1 VPSRREILPWWAR
14 AADAGTIA
22 LLLLALFVVIDGG
35 FVLSPAGIRIS
46 IRSEWR
52 VLLWAG
58 ILLLT
63 RHVFVR
69 DLPLHRRV
77 ISRVGGVASRI
88 DAAARAAGPL
98 PDDTSFSSQD
108 APDRRT
114 RKKRVLVYALWGVG
128 VVLFFAVLTA
138 AMTYPQVR
146 RMADAVSVNEGDPL
160 FSAWRLAWV
169 AHQLPRDPLN
179 LFNANIFHPEP
190 GTLAFS
196 DAMIVPALMAAPLLW
211 LGVPQLVA
219 YNLVFLSGFALSG
232 AAMFLLVRSLTR
244 SSGAALLAG
253 FIFAFLPY
261 RYMHYSHL
269 ELQMAQ
275 WMPLCLW
282 AFHRT
287 VRHARIRDGLLTGL
301 FLALQCLSSWYYGIF
316 LCTFMVPVG
325 AALLIG
331 EGAPRAKASIRALAA
346 GGLLAALLVVPM
358 AVPYFA
364 ARENVGERPEHEV
377 RFYSATPRNYLAA
390 HTQNVLFG
398 RLTSHLGGQ
407 ERELFMGFVVP
418 LIALV
423 GLWPPL
429 SAARIAY
436 ALGLLLAF
444 DVSLGFNGMLYPWL
458 HDYVLPYRGLRVP
471 ARMAMVVGLAL
482 AILAGYG
489 AARLLRM
496 VRGRQAS
503 AAVFLFLA
511 IVISAEY
518 GSVPML
524 KTVWAS
530 PPPIYDA
537 LPAQSS
543 SVLLELPL
551 LQPDISLE
559 PIYMYF
565 STFHWNALVN
575 GYSGFSPPSYQR
587 LRERMEHFPDEV
599 SIAELRRRGV
609 THVVVHG
616 ALYGQGEYEHVV
628 ARLDRCQQLQHV
640 TDVRWRGR
648 QTRLYRLLYD
658 GAVAPRTEAALQFV
672 VGSATTSS
680 RELRR

>member
-1 VPSRREILPWWAR
+1 MPSRRERLPWWAR
-14 AADAGTIA
+14 AADAGAIA
-22 LLLLALFVVIDGG
+22 LLLLALFVAIKGG
-35 FVLSPAGIRIS
+35 FVVSPADIRIS
-46 IRSEWR
+46 VRSEWR
-52 VLLWAG
+52 VLVWAG
-58 ILLLT
+58 ILLLA
-63 RHVFVR
+63 RHLLVR

-77 ISRVGGVASRI
+77 ICGVGAL
-88 DAAARAAGPL
+88 ARAAGPL
-98 PDDTSFSSQD
+98 PDDTSSSSQD
-108 APDRRT
+108 APDRRP
-114 RKKRVLVYALWGVG
+114 REKRLLAYALWGAGIVA
-128 VVLFFAVLTA
+128 FFALLTA

-146 RMADAVSVNEGDPL
+146 LMPNAVSLNYGDPL
-160 FSAWRLAWV
+160 FSTWRLAWV

-196 DAMIVPALMAAPLLW
+196 DAMLVPALMAAPLLW
-211 LGVPQLVA
+211 VGVPQLVA
-219 YNLVFLSGFALSG
+219 YNLLFLSGFALSG
-232 AAMFLLVRSLTR
+232 AAMFLLVRSLTG

-261 RYMHYSHL
+261 RYMHYAHL

-282 AFHRT
+282 ALHRT
-287 VRHARIRDGLLTGL
+287 VKHGRTRDGLLTGL
-301 FLALQCLSSWYYGIF
+301 FLALQTLSSWYYGIF
-316 LCTFMVPVG
+316 LVTFMAPVG
-325 AALLIG
+325 AALLIA
-331 EGAPRAKASIRALAA
+331 EGASRARASIRALAA

-358 AVPYFA
+358 SVPYFS
-364 ARENVGERPEHEV
+364 ARENVGERPESEI

-390 HTQNVLFG
+390 HPQNVLFG
-398 RLTSHLGGQ
+398 PHTSSLGGQ
-407 ERELFMGFVVP
+407 ERELFMGFFVP

-436 ALGLLLAF
+436 ALGLVLAF

-458 HDYVLPYRGLRVP
+458 HEYVLPYRGLRVP
-471 ARMAMVVGLAL
+471 ARMAMVVGLGL

-489 AARLLRM
+489 AARLLRI
-496 VRGRQAS
+496 VPGRRAN
-503 AAVFLFLA
+503 AALFLLLA
-511 IVISAEY
+511 LVVSAEY
-518 GSVPML
+518 RSVPML
-524 KTVWAS
+524 KKVWTN

-575 GYSGFSPPSYQR
+575 GYSGFSPPSYQQ
-587 LRERMEHFPDEV
+587 LHEHMEHFPDEV

-616 ALYGQGEYEHVV
+616 ALYARAGEYEQMV
-628 ARLDRCQQLQHV
+628 ARLDRCEQLRHV
-640 TDVRWRGR
+640 TDVQWQGR
-648 QTRLYRLLYD
+648 QTRMYRLLPA
-658 GAVAPRTEAALQFV
+658 GSEQVRTG
-672 VGSATTSS
+672 VGPPSLRVRLRLS
-680 RELRR
+680 RQNTYFSPS